1 MQTPTNKTTRP
12 RPAAQAEN
20 PKIFPQH
27 TLPLIAVLISGYVMF
42 RKLPTP
48 FFHFSVDTLAGPV

>member
-12 RPAAQAEN
+12 RPAAHAEN
-20 PKIFPQH
+20 PKILPQLK
-27 TLPLIAVLISGYVMF
+27 LPLTSLLISGYVIF